1 MQPTTQAAD
10 LGPYTATISGK
21 HYHLVPPGG
30 LNAEHCPV
38 DINDIAH
45 HLCHVARFTG
55 ATSRVYTVAEHSIL
69 CADMAAAQG
78 LSERWQL
85 AALLHDAHEAY
96 LNDMAQPIKIALDW
110 ICAAQMGEFKFNPWE
125 QLENEHASHVYEQLG
140 VASAF
145 IGPQSSLIKQID
157 LCALAHEKA
166 TIGPRDPQ
174 PWPIIQGIPLQERW
188 LNTINR
194 RSSGWN
200 KHTLRTHFLDRY
212 HWLKGQIAE
221 QAKESALRVA
231 DAPAPNEPV
240 LHVQV

>member
-1 MQPTTQAAD
+1 MHTTPK

-30 LNAEHCPV
+30 LTAEHCPV

-45 HLCHVARFTG
+45 HLCQINRFTG

-69 CADMAAAQG
+69 CADIAAGQG

-96 LNDMAQPIKIALDW
+96 LNDMAQPIKRAIDW
-110 ICAAQMGEFKFNPWE
+110 ICQQQMGEFKFNPWQE
-125 QLENEHASHVYEQLG
+125 LETEHASYVYQQLG

-145 IGPQSSLIKQID
+145 CGPDASLIKQID

-174 PWPIIQGIPLQERW
+174 PWQVIEGIRLEERW
-188 LNTINR
+188 LSTINR
-194 RSSGWN
+194 RSSSWT
-200 KHTLRTHFLDRY
+200 KQTLRTAFLDRY
-212 HWLKGQIAE
+212 HWLKGQIAAQTQIGE
-221 QAKESALRVA
+221 GK
-231 DAPAPNEPV
+231 
-240 LHVQV
+240 